1 MTDGLMEGGLSRR
14 RLVLSAASLS
24 LALPGFGAARG
35 APVGMGATEIAP
47 DAGPITGSER
57 AGRIEELQ
65 RLMTSAGVH
74 ALLVESGSSLEY
86 FTGVRWSRSERT
98 TAAVI
103 PRTGLPIVVTPAFE
117 EPSVRET
124 LDVEAEVRPWNEDE
138 SPFGRLAGA
147 LVDRGTAGGRVAVE
161 ATTRFFIV
169 DGVRRRA
176 PNIEIVP
183 GDPFVSALRM
193 IKSPHELALMQRAND
208 ITLEALRR
216 ARRQTGPGMS
226 AKDIGAIVDLETR
239 SLGGA
244 PDFSLVLLNEAS
256 AYPHGSGRPETVR
269 EGSVVLMD
277 CGCSVRGYQSD
288 ISRTFIFGTPT
299 PRQTRVWTTVRR
311 GQDLALAAAAPG
323 RPAGEI
329 DDVVRAYYQK
339 EGFGPG
345 YVLPGL
351 PHRTGHGIGLDGHE
365 GPYLVHG
372 ETTLLKAGMCFSDEP
387 GIYIP
392 GAFGVR
398 LEDCW
403 RMTDTGARPFTPLA
417 RSLEDPI

>member
-1 MTDGLMEGGLSRR
+1 
-14 RLVLSAASLS
+14 
-24 LALPGFGAARG
+24 
-35 APVGMGATEIAP
+35 
-47 DAGPITGSER
+47 
-57 AGRIEELQ
+57 
-65 RLMTSAGVH
+65 
-74 ALLVESGSSLEY
+74 
-86 FTGVRWSRSERT
+86 
-98 TAAVI
+98 
-103 PRTGLPIVVTPAFE
+103 
-117 EPSVRET
+117 
-124 LDVEAEVRPWNEDE
+124 
-138 SPFGRLAGA
+138 
-147 LVDRGTAGGRVAVE
+147 
-161 ATTRFFIV
+161 
-169 DGVRRRA
+169 
-176 PNIEIVP
+176 
-183 GDPFVSALRM
+183 M

-208 ITLEALRR
+208 ITLEAIRR

-226 AKDIGAIVDLETR
+226 AKDIGAIVDLETQ

-269 EGSVVLMD
+269 DGSVVLMD
-277 CGCSVRGYQSD
+277 CGCSVHGYQSD

-299 PRQTRVWTTVRR
+299 PRQTRVWNTVRR
-311 GQDLALAAAAPG
+311 GQDLALAAATPG

-329 DDVVRAYYQK
+329 DDVVRAFYQK

-345 YVLPGL
+345 YALPGL

-372 ETTLLKAGMCFSDEP
+372 EMTLLKAGMCFSDEP

-392 GAFGVR
+392 GAFGIR

-403 RMTDTGARPFTPLA
+403 RMTDAGARPFTPLA